1 MAEASKK
8 EPNGEIVPFVVVG
21 PGVGPLTDN
30 SVVNMWASNL
40 SEAVE

>member
-21 PGVGPLTDN
+21 LGVGPLTDN
-30 SVVNMWASNL
+30 AVANMCASNL

>member
-21 PGVGPLTDN
+21 LGVGPLTDD
-30 SVVNMWASNL
+30 SVANMCASNL
-40 SEAVE
+40 RDAVE